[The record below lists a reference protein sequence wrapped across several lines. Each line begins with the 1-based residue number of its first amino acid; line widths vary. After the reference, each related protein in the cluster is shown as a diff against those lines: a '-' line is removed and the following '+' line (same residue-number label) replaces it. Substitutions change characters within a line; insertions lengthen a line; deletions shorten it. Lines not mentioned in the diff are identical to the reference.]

1 MFVPKPPSSQQ
12 LGGFDV
18 PCSSE
23 GFWSMLLFWFETKT
37 VIAVVVLL
45 LPARSTALT
54 AIVCEP
60 FETEREFQL

>member
-1 MFVPKPPSSQQ
+1 
-12 LGGFDV
+12 
-18 PCSSE
+18 
-23 GFWSMLLFWFETKT
+23 MLLFWFETKT
-37 VIAVVVLL
+37 VIADVVVL